1 MEGAWARISRSEVP
15 YVTATATLGE
25 TDLVRYDQDH
35 SQNASRPMADSI
47 AANFEFG
54 DEYEFGAAF
63 AVARTG
69 PRLDVTEG
77 TTPTEITV
85 LPENGGV

>member
-1 MEGAWARISRSEVP
+1 
-15 YVTATATLGE
+15 
-25 TDLVRYDQDH
+25 
-35 SQNASRPMADSI
+35 MADSI